1 MKQSLQLRLGQQLTM
16 TPQLQQAIRL
26 LQLSVL
32 ELRGELQEAVESN
45 PMLDMEE
52 DSGPAG
58 ETDERIRGLTQETDS
73 RDDYAKEPADTAEV
87 KTDREQMP
95 DELPVDT
102 DWDAIYENASPT
114 SRDGSSDEGDFD
126 FLSQRSSVATL
137 NDHLL
142 WQLNLTPFSE
152 LDRHIAHAIIDA
164 ISEDGYLRI
173 DLEEIRQGLVNEGLE
188 VDPEEMLA
196 VLHRIQS
203 FDPAGVAARNTRECL
218 AIQLLQLPGE
228 TAYRAEALEL
238 MQAHFD
244 LLGAQDRPQI
254 MRKLRIDDEAM
265 DGIMGLIRS
274 LSPRPG
280 SLINDSAAQ
289 YIIPDVIISRQRGRW
304 RVELNPESVPRLR
317 IRPDYANL
325 VRRADQSDDNV
336 FLRNHLQEARWL
348 LKSLHSR
355 NETLLRVAESIVEFQ
370 RGFFEYGAE
379 AMRPLVLRDVAEK
392 LEMHESTISRVTTQ
406 KYMHTPRGTFEF
418 KYFFSSHVGTIGGG
432 ECSATAIRALIKK
445 LVAAENQKKPLSDHK
460 LAEILEEQG
469 IQVARRTVAKYRESL
484 SIPSSSE
491 RKRLV

>member
-32 ELRGELQEAVESN
+32 ELRDEILEAVESN
-45 PMLDMEE
+45 PMLDLEE
-52 DSGPAG
+52 DFSPLP
-58 ETDERIRGLTQETDS
+58 EQDERIRNLTQEANGGSEFESTPTDTTEL
-73 RDDYAKEPADTAEV
+73 KP
-87 KTDREQMP
+87 DREQMP

-102 DWDAIYENASPT
+102 DWDAIYESATPA

-126 FLSQRSSVATL
+126 FLSQSSASSTL
-137 NDHLL
+137 HDHLL
-142 WQLNLTPFSE
+142 WQLNLTLFSD
-152 LDRHIAHAIIDA
+152 LDRGIADAIIDA
-164 ISEDGYLRI
+164 ISEDGYLRM
-173 DLEEIRQGLVNEGLE
+173 DLEEIRQGLLNEGLE
-188 VDPEEMLA
+188 IDPEEMEA
-196 VLHRIQS
+196 VLHRIQV
-203 FDPAGVAARNTRECL
+203 FDPAGVAARDTRECL
-218 AIQLLQLPGE
+218 AIQLRQLPEE
-228 TAYRAEALEL
+228 TPFRAEAQEL
-238 MQAHFD
+238 LRVHFD

-254 MRKLRIDDEAM
+254 MRKLRIDDETL
-265 DGIMGLIRS
+265 DGIMDLIRS

-280 SLINDSAAQ
+280 SRVNDSAAQ

-317 IRPDYANL
+317 IHPDYASL
-325 VRRADQSDDNV
+325 VRRADQSDDNQ

-370 RGFFEYGAE
+370 RGFFEYGPE

-418 KYFFSSHVGTIGGG
+418 KYFFSSHVSTAGGG

-445 LVAAENQKKPLSDHK
+445 LVAAENPKKPLSDHK

-469 IQVARRTVAKYRESL
+469 IQVARRTIAKYRESL